1 MEKLKAFKKKYPL
14 SYPDEL
20 TSLID
25 DISLGGNVFLTGS
38 SSMRNQMYGSDYDA
52 HNIIRLTEPT
62 KERAL
67 HILAEKFRKIIRLIS
82 ERPTTFISDIKAGSR
97 DDWRIL
103 RKDARLID
111 GKITNYDPDEA
122 RAKIDSLLEEGIL
135 TKEEA
140 QMAHTFI
147 KDHPTI
153 QEFLDAKGKLKYHVL
168 RWKVKEVIDNKKILR
183 DKSAMTLEEAFNC
196 PITTKIDV
204 VTLLQKNR
212 FVEVS
217 MNYEFYNNG
226 HLLNPDDINWEGSFQ
241 EGIKGFVLAGNYFKV
256 LKRCYSMAREA
267 EDLQEMER
275 IRNVLNGDLGRLYN
289 VSGDIS
295 LLVEILE
302 DHPTAPLEAIRYE
315 IDQFSSR
322 LSQIYALKDYL
333 KREHL
338 IMKELHTATHATKP
352 QMITSLRHVK
362 KIMNKIVQKEAKKIL
377 KREFNECLRSV
388 TAKQAPKKHRTT
400 RKKAR
405 LDH

>member
-1 MEKLKAFKKKYPL
+1 MEKVKVFKKKFPL
-14 SYPDEL
+14 SYPEEITTL
-20 TSLID
+20 VE
-25 DISLGGNVFLTGS
+25 DISLGGNVFMTGS

-62 KERAL
+62 KEKAL
-67 HILAEKFRKIIRLIS
+67 HIFAERFLKVIRKIS
-82 ERPTTFISDIKAGSR
+82 EKSTTFISDIKAGVEEN
-97 DDWRIL
+97 WRIL
-103 RKDARLID
+103 RKDARLVD
-111 GKITNYDPDEA
+111 GKITNYDPAES
-122 RAKIDSLLEEGIL
+122 RAKIDSLLEKGIL
-135 TKEEA
+135 SKEESHK
-140 QMAHTFI
+140 AHALI

-168 RWKVKEVIDNKKILR
+168 RWKVQEVLDNKKILR
-183 DKSAMTLEEAFNC
+183 DGSVMTLEEAFNC
-196 PITTKIDV
+196 AITTKIDV

-267 EDLQEMER
+267 EDLEEMER

-289 VSGDIS
+289 VSGDLA

-302 DHPTAPLEAIRYE
+302 DHPEAPLETIRYE
-315 IDQFSSR
+315 VDQFSSR
-322 LSQIYALKDYL
+322 LSQIYAVQDYL
-333 KREHL
+333 KRERP
-338 IMKELHTATHATKP
+338 IMKELHTATHATKS

-362 KIMNKIVQKEAKKIL
+362 KTLNKIIQKEAKKIL
-377 KREFNECLRSV
+377 KRDFNACLRSV
-388 TAKQAPKKHRTT
+388 TAKQAPKKRRIT
-400 RKKAR
+400 RKKRA
-405 LDH
+405 